1 MAVSAC
7 SYVKSSTSLNTS
19 GNTSKSIVIAFNVMS
34 GPIALYLPHP
44 FSISGERNHSPAT
57 FLQNMIIEQMKS
69 TEVYLSDIENNL
81 KRISLEKQLKAH
93 YDSIMDPCQTSEM
106 I

>member
-7 SYVKSSTSLNTS
+7 SYVKSSTSLNIS
-19 GNTSKSIVIAFNVMS
+19 GNTSKSIVIAFNVIS

-57 FLQNMIIEQMKS
+57 FLQNKIIKQMKG
-69 TEVYLSDIENNL
+69 TEVHLSD
-81 KRISLEKQLKAH
+81 RKQLKENFFGEATK
-93 YDSIMDPCQTSEM
+93 SPL
-106 I
+106 